1 MIGQQA
7 GRESACSGSGRRGQS
22 GPLER
27 QSGGQGVSN
36 GGDSSW
42 TGGSLQKAPQ
52 KKKNII
58 FINLVEIPSDR
69 QTDRQ
74 VPSPSW
80 LARGGGGGAGISEPS
95 LGISGRLSSSERGG
109 GGGGEGEGKL
119 LSSSTAK
126 TEV

>member
-1 MIGQQA
+1 M
-7 GRESACSGSGRRGQS
+7 SD
-22 GPLER
+22 
-27 QSGGQGVSN
+27 

-52 KKKNII
+52 KQKNII
-58 FINLVEIPSDR
+58 FINLVEIPSNR

-95 LGISGRLSSSERGG
+95 LGIRGRLSSSERGG